1 MQDKDIND
9 RNDSTESLN
18 RSEGHDE
25 VLLMKK
31 KTNVSFFPVEHSR
44 KVVVIESEDDKC
56 PRRYCRLDMGL
67 LRLVLPK

>member
-1 MQDKDIND
+1 MQDKDSND

-18 RSEGHDE
+18 LIEGHDE

-44 KVVVIESEDDKC
+44 KVVVIESEDDQC